1 MIYIRAE
8 IKRFELSARDNAR
21 LLRDLNREVLTKHS
35 IDVLP
40 KHFESN
46 AQTKPGGEWGYRP
59 RSVKYT
65 RTKRKKYGHAIP
77 NVYSGE
83 LLKAVLANRR
93 PVRAT
98 QYRATLTTRGTSE
111 HRLADFQRRE
121 VESISIR
128 EREAYARWQGRE
140 YAQRAFEVKYAKRKR
155 KA

>member
-1 MIYIRAE
+1 MIYVRAE

-35 IDVLP
+35 IEVIP

-46 AQTKPGGEWGYRP
+46 AQTRPGGEWGYRA
-59 RSVKYT
+59 RTSKYNK
-65 RTKRKKYGHAIP
+65 TKRKKHGHAKP

-83 LLKAVLANRR
+83 LLKAVLANRK

-98 QYRATLTTRGTSE
+98 QYRATLTTRGTNE

-121 VESISIR
+121 VEAMSIR
-128 EREAYARWQGRE
+128 EREAYAKWQGRE
-140 YAQRAFEVKYAKRKR
+140 YAQRAFEIKYAKRKR